1 LKLLSATPQL
11 PGQRSDTRVSLRNKE
26 EEEEE
31 EKKKAGREI

>member
-1 LKLLSATPQL
+1 M